1 METVRWE
8 KEKEIRQKHRDQT
21 QPVGRPDTRAPLS
34 GSHLLKSDQTPAAGS
49 FCTPGPSKPRVIRVL
64 PGEQPALP
72 LPLALTCFPERH
84 ATSWLGFIPCI
95 GSDVALQSVHGT
107 STDGTEY
114 SKSRMNNT
122 KPESNSLKISSTQRQ
137 RGERVLA
144 LHTGV
149 LAEEAR
155 IQLLFSVSCHSVKL
169 RGRNL

>member
-1 METVRWE
+1 MGEGERNPAE
-8 KEKEIRQKHRDQT
+8 AQGPDPARGQT
-21 QPVGRPDTRAPLS
+21 GYESTAFWLASPKIP
-34 GSHLLKSDQTPAAGS
+34 DQTPAAGS